1 MISRTPVLRCQAG
14 QVQASQCQAG
24 QVQWRVAVR
33 LQRAALEI
41 LGPGG
46 GGGGGEGKWTGLSCM
61 MDDGAASP
69 PWPGLDPK

>member
-46 GGGGGEGKWTGLSCM
+46 GGGGGRGQVDRVELH
-61 MDDGAASP
+61 DGRWCGIP
-69 PWPGLDPK
+69 PLAWPGP